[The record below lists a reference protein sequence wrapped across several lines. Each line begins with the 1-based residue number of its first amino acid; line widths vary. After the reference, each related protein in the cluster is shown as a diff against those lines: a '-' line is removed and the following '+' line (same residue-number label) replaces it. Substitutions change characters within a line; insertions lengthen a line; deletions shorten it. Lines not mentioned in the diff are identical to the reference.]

1 MTKDIKG
8 YEGLYKISNKGVVIG
23 FKNNRQLKID
33 TSSGYSRVILQNNG
47 KKERFLVHRLVA
59 IHFVDGYF
67 DGAVVNH
74 IDGNKNNNNYT
85 NLEWCTQRSNLQ
97 HSLDTNLRINAIKSK
112 QKNNKSGYIGVR
124 KQDNVYAVQI
134 RYKGKTIHTK
144 YGFKTAYDG
153 AVHRDKYLDY
163 NNLPHTRSL

>member
-1 MTKDIKG
+1 M
-8 YEGLYKISNKGVVIG
+8 KIYLGVVIG

-67 DGAVVNH
+67 DGAV
-74 IDGNKNNNNYT
+74 
-85 NLEWCTQRSNLQ
+85 
-97 HSLDTNLRINAIKSK
+97 
-112 QKNNKSGYIGVR
+112 
-124 KQDNVYAVQI
+124 
-134 RYKGKTIHTK
+134 
-144 YGFKTAYDG
+144 
-153 AVHRDKYLDY
+153 HRDKYLDY

>member
-1 MTKDIKG
+1 MKKRLKELFKYENGLLIRIVKTSNNTKVGDVVGTSTDTAG
-8 YEGLYKISNKGVVIG
+8 YARV
-23 FKNNRQLKID
+23 KID
-33 TSSGYSRVILQNNG
+33 GANQM
-47 KKERFLVHRLVA
+47 VHRMIWIYHNGA
-59 IHFVDGYF
+59 IEDKYI
-67 DGAVVNH
+67 
-74 IDGNKNNNNYT
+74 IDHKDRNKNNNNYT

>member
-8 YEGLYKISNKGVVIG
+8 YEGLYRISNKGFVIG

-59 IHFVDGYF
+59 IHFIDGYF

-74 IDGNKNNNNYT
+74 IDGNKNNNHYT
-85 NLEWCTQRSNLQ
+85 NLE
-97 HSLDTNLRINAIKSK
+97 
-112 QKNNKSGYIGVR
+112 YV
-124 KQDNVYAVQI
+124 
-134 RYKGKTIHTK
+134 
-144 YGFKTAYDG
+144 
-153 AVHRDKYLDY
+153 
-163 NNLPHTRSL
+163 TRSENIKRMWKRKLAKAESFRM